1 MVKTILDSIIEIT
14 NNRDSDEFSISIV
27 ATIAELISSCSVC
40 LFQYTEYPNAAY
52 KSVVTLSVKKD
63 DEGIKQFQWNIDVPL
78 DTEEYLTSNID
89 HLLKLTV
96 YQSEQGVHHVFI
108 PILIEGKIEYAIDIS
123 STERFSNKLDSILA
137 ITKVCENFYA
147 ILAHSE
153 KDSLTGLF
161 NRRTYDLKLNQLI
174 KKQSYNKKYTV
185 PIEHEK
191 RDLNKKGATWLAVID
206 IDLFKQVNDKFGHI
220 YGDEV
225 LLTLS
230 QLMNHSF
237 RQNDLIF
244 RFGGEE
250 FVIILEPISDDDVI
264 NLLESFRTKVSGHD
278 FPMVGKITVSIGFAK
293 VAESVHP
300 KSIFDNA
307 DKALYYAKETGRNK
321 VCNYEELV
329 ASGDVLENEEEGDIE
344 LF

>member
-1 MVKTILDSIIEIT
+1 MSKTVLDSIIEIT
-14 NNRDSDEFSISIV
+14 NNRDSDEFGISIV
-27 ATIAELISSCSVC
+27 ATIAELIPSCSVC
-40 LFQYTEYPNAAY
+40 LFQYNEFPFASY
-52 KSVVTLSVKKD
+52 KSIVTLSVKKD
-63 DEGIKQFQWNIDVPL
+63 DEGIKQFQWNIDVPQ
-78 DTEEYLTSNID
+78 DTHEYLDKNID

-96 YQSEQGVHHVFI
+96 YQSSQGVHHVFI

-123 STERFSNKLDSILA
+123 SEERFSNKLDSILA

-174 KKQSYNKKYTV
+174 KKQYYNKKYGES
-185 PIEHEK
+185 IENEK
-191 RDLNKKGATWLAVID
+191 REKGKAGATWLAVID

-237 RQNDLIF
+237 RQNDLLF

-250 FVIILEPISDDDVI
+250 FVIILEPISDNDVVK
-264 NLLESFRTKVSGHD
+264 LLESFRAKVSQHK

-293 VAESVHP
+293 VADSVHP

-307 DKALYYAKETGRNK
+307 DKALYYAKEAGRNK
-321 VCNYEELV
+321 VCNYEQLV
-329 ASGDVLENEEEGDIE
+329 ASGDIFEHEEEGDIE